1 MKDGDSSLTGKV
13 IAWSIAIGAATIIAV
28 GCLYFASFAIRE
40 ELAAWM
46 AFLGG

>member
-13 IAWSIAIGAATIIAV
+13 IAWSIAIGAAVISAV
-28 GCLYFASFAIRE
+28 GCLYFASFVIRE